1 MPDNGSND
9 RQRSGRNPMNIRL
22 SAHSEQLVKEH
33 LANGAYH
40 SPEEVIEHALVG
52 CPLVTDSA

>member
-1 MPDNGSND
+1 
-9 RQRSGRNPMNIRL
+9 MNIRL